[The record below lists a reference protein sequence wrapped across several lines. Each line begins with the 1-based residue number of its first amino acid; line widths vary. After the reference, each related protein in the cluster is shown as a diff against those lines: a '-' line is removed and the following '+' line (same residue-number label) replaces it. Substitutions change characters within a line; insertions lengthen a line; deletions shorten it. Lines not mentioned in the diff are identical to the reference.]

1 MDYGF
6 TVAVQQSP
14 AELSEDLKGRSS
26 SKKRAVS
33 RRFGPNARAERDAP
47 MVLDT
52 SDITVLGFLVC
63 NKCAIFGHDISIV
76 KPETHIG
83 SEMDID
89 ISILG
94 NTDETL
100 HLVINYDSYA
110 NQFYLYQ
117 LAGQYPALL
126 NGIPMAGRVMLNDF
140 DRIDV
145 VGGQFIIV
153 RNL

>member
-1 MDYGF
+1 M
-6 TVAVQQSP
+6 TTQ
-14 AELSEDLKGRSS
+14 
-26 SKKRAVS
+26 
-33 RRFGPNARAERDAP
+33 RDAP
-47 MVLDT
+47 MVSNT
-52 SDITVLGFLVC
+52 PDITVLGFLVC

-100 HLVINYDSYA
+100 HLVIYYDSYA

-126 NGIPMAGRVMLNDF
+126 NGIPVAGRVMLNDF